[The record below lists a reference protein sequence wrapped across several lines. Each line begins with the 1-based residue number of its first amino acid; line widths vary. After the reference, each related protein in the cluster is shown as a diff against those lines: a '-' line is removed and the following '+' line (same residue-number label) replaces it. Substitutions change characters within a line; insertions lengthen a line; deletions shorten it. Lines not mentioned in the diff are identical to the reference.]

1 MSMNK
6 LSVIV
11 PIYNVA
17 DYLKS
22 SISSIKNQT
31 YRDFKCILVNDGSTD
46 NSLNIAADLI
56 KDDKRFSIV
65 SKKNGGLGSARN
77 YGLDMVDSE
86 YVYFFDSD
94 DILEKECF
102 EKCVEALSKSKADI
116 VIFDY
121 YQYRLSDNSKELIS
135 NPIPNYYLSNINKDK
150 SILTKISNCAWN
162 KMYKTS
168 LFKSNNINYP
178 EGRLYEDLGTTYNL
192 LLKANNVIFIKEA
205 LYDYVVDRTGNITGN
220 VDLNKLA
227 DIIYECD
234 KLVSFYKENNEF
246 NNYYEELKYLC
257 GINIIETLRKL
268 INVKYSKEVG
278 DFIDKC
284 FYFLKDNFNDYPKC
298 KYIIKKR
305 KNDWIYSK
313 PLTTKLYLK
322 LR

>member
-22 SISSIKNQT
+22 SISSIKTQT

-46 NSLNIAADLI
+46 NSLNIAVDLI

-102 EKCVEALSKSKADI
+102 EKCVEALNKSKADI

-135 NPIPNYYLSNINKDK
+135 NSIPNYYLSNINKDK

-162 KMYKTS
+162 IST
-168 LFKSNNINYP
+168 INF
-178 EGRLYEDLGTTYNL
+178 LYHH
-192 LLKANNVIFIKEA
+192 
-205 LYDYVVDRTGNITGN
+205 
-220 VDLNKLA
+220 
-227 DIIYECD
+227 IIYG
-234 KLVSFYKENNEF
+234 L
-246 NNYYEELKYLC
+246 
-257 GINIIETLRKL
+257 
-268 INVKYSKEVG
+268 
-278 DFIDKC
+278 
-284 FYFLKDNFNDYPKC
+284 
-298 KYIIKKR
+298 
-305 KNDWIYSK
+305 
-313 PLTTKLYLK
+313 
-322 LR
+322 